1 MGLSQGSIPS
11 KALAVG
17 WRTSST
23 TVLSAS
29 PTSIGRSHAASPP
42 PHFSPLFLPSS
53 LKSVQSRRLDAS
65 VRGGGVTTTDGE
77 NSSSVTTNDVD
88 IGGNKGKYQ
97 SGVHACEKSR
107 KSKAKE
113 E

>member
-1 MGLSQGSIPS
+1 MGLSQGSTPS
-11 KALAVG
+11 KALAVR

-23 TVLSAS
+23 TVLSAP

-42 PHFSPLFLPSS
+42 PHFSPSSFYPSS
-53 LKSVQSRRLDAS
+53 LKSVQWRRLDAS

-88 IGGNKGKYQ
+88 IEGNKGKYQ
-97 SGVHACEKSR
+97 SGVHRAR
-107 KSKAKE
+107 V
-113 E
+113 